1 MTVVQGGLRRAKH
14 DETNTGH
21 GRYRLLHA
29 PLNREKA
36 RFTEKKKTLFSSD
49 PPALDVNSP
58 ECNQVSMLSVVKN
71 ASKTKHL
78 SPERS

>member
-14 DETNTGH
+14 DDTNTGH

-36 RFTEKKKTLFSSD
+36 RFTEKKTLFSSD

-58 ECNQVSMLSVVKN
+58 ECNQVSMLSVVKYT
-71 ASKTKHL
+71 SKTRPL
-78 SPERS
+78 SPQRS